1 MGIDRDSGLLW
12 FCFTSL
18 CDWSK
23 KLAPQSQPIKWKT
36 KTNLSLVTRVFPLVK
51 QVAPFTLS
59 SYWLIMV
66 IELSGVQFGLKSYA

>member
-12 FCFTSL
+12 FCFTLL

-36 KTNLSLVTRVFPLVK
+36 KTNLSLVTRVLPLVK

-59 SYWLIMV
+59 SHWLMMMFN
-66 IELSGVQFGLKSYA
+66 LCF